1 LTPRAVLRCAT
12 AVITH
17 PRLWLTAVRQY
28 RAALPRRWWAR
39 RPHLPLPPADYV
51 AFRLQTQY
59 GSGEH
64 HIDAAD
70 VLNYLSWCRL
80 HRTLAS

>member
-1 LTPRAVLRCAT
+1 MVLRCAT
-12 AVITH
+12 AVIIR
-17 PRLWLTAVRQY
+17 PRLWVTALRQY
-28 RAALPRRWWAR
+28 RAALPRRWWAE

-51 AFRLQTQY
+51 RFRLQTQY

-64 HIDAAD
+64 HIEAAD

>member
-1 LTPRAVLRCAT
+1 MRCAA
-12 AVITH
+12 AVIAR
-17 PRLWLTAVRQY
+17 PRLWLTALRQY
-28 RAALPRRWWAR
+28 RAALPRRWWAS
-39 RPHLPLPPADYV
+39 RPHLPVPPADYV

-70 VLNYLSWCRL
+70 VLNYLSWCKL